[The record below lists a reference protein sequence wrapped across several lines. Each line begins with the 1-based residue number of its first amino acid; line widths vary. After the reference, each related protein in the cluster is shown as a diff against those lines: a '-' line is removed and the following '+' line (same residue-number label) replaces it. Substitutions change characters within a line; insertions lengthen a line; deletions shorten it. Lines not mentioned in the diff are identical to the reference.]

1 MSHPLVS
8 FRIFA
13 DAALRRA
20 FLGGALAFSTFSGVF
35 ASESPRFSNGLLDFG
50 ATVVSPADE
59 SAAFEPPADEAE
71 SVSGAFAELGAFDA
85 ATVSVPLD
93 EFSPLDAPRPDA
105 APRSE
110 AVFNG
115 SSLAFSQ
122 DVVVR
127 GSVRLPELKS
137 LQFWGNGYLG
147 SGEIRP
153 EKWRG
158 EIDANA
164 TGAQIGV
171 NLPLSAFNCTA
182 YYNYHRADAKYAGR
196 KIRQNDNL
204 VGAGIYLHAGGFY
217 FTALANYGDDGYKA
231 TGGEVGSASYDG
243 YQASGYFET
252 GYEMHTLGLFV
263 LKPFGSYQYSYLEH
277 DAFDPNSLRKLGGD
291 KRNYDACYMT
301 LGSRIDVNLAG
312 LDSFTLQGR
321 LAWVSQLRSKNES
334 IQNFCFGRVPGTIA
348 PTSPYY
354 QGEGAGDDFFWGG
367 VGLRLSLWG
376 ALAIAGD
383 YDCLVSK
390 EETFHIG
397 SLGLLFG
404 F

>member
-1 MSHPLVS
+1 MSLSHR
-8 FRIFA
+8 FTRIF
-13 DAALRRA
+13 LGVA
-20 FLGGALAFSTFSGVF
+20 FVLASASGVV
-35 ASESPRFSNGLLDFG
+35 ASDAGLFSNGLFDDAVLSDANPLD
-50 ATVVSPADE
+50 VSADCDALDR
-59 SAAFEPPADEAE
+59 SDASAE
-71 SVSGAFAELGAFDA
+71 SRSAEKRGVFGELGAFDA
-85 ATVSVPLD
+85 PTAALSLD
-93 EFSPLDAPRPDA
+93 DFSPLDAPRSAD

-110 AVFNG
+110 AYFNG
-115 SSLAFSQ
+115 SNLSFSQ

-153 EKWRG
+153 EKWNG

-164 TGAQIGV
+164 TGAQVGV
-171 NLPLSAFNCTA
+171 NMPMGSLNFTA
-182 YYNYHRADAKYAGR
+182 YYNYHRNDVKYVGR
-196 KIRQNDNL
+196 KILQNDHTI
-204 VGAGIYLHAGGFY
+204 GAGVYLHAGGFY

-231 TGGEVGSASYDG
+231 KGGDVGSATYDG
-243 YQASGYFET
+243 YQAGGYFET

-277 DAFDPNSLRKLGGD
+277 DNFNPNSLRKIGGD

-321 LAWVSQLRSKNES
+321 LAWVSQLRSQNES
-334 IQNFCFGRVPGTIA
+334 IQNFCFGRVPGTFA
-348 PTSPYY
+348 PSSPYY
-354 QGEGAGDDFFWGG
+354 QGGGAGDNFFWGG

-376 ALAIAGD
+376 AFAVAGD

-390 EETFHIG
+390 EQTFHVG
-397 SLGLLFG
+397 SVGLLFG